1 MDILSELNYK
11 SQLYKIRLINK
22 QRDIFNFQES
32 SNNWDKLAKAME
44 DDVHQRE
51 EFVFVHPTSNSTE
64 YKRRYIHCPINGNTV
79 VFVGKMREPGDF
91 AIVRITLRSH
101 YYKMPYLVIE
111 DYSPAFRKPEILA
124 EMVKR
129 AFNWSLRNYGLEV
142 ILDPWEKDG
151 KPVFFLCD
159 SWVSYVRE
167 LRLHPEVG
175 AICMGFEEAL
185 QVFKQKKA
193 VEKAKKEMKDK
204 VSNKPKKKKIKS
216 DNIMD
221 YIVKGNKAY
230 IVKILHILIDGLTAP
245 IDIARPIR
253 FLCDKQVFRDKEE
266 FRLPYKAFIKE
277 FPMLEKYISDTAY
290 NRLIS
295 PNNKPYKNSIKY
307 QNLKNF
313 FILG

>member
-1 MDILSELNYK
+1 MDNLSEFNYK
-11 SQLYKIRLINK
+11 SKLYKLKLIRK
-22 QRDIFNFQES
+22 ERDIFNNPVS
-32 SNNWDKLAKAME
+32 SNDWDKLAKAME
-44 DDVHQRE
+44 EDVHQRE
-51 EFVFVHPTSNSTE
+51 EFVFVHPTNNSIV
-64 YKRRYIHCPINGNTV
+64 YKRRYIHCPINGNTLL
-79 VFVGKMREPGDF
+79 FVGKMIKESDF
-91 AIVRITLRSH
+91 AIVRITLHSIMYH
-101 YYKMPYLVIE
+101 VPYLVIE
-111 DYSPAFRKPEILA
+111 DYQHAFRKPEIPA
-124 EMVKR
+124 EMVKS
-129 AFNWSLRNYGLEV
+129 AFNWSLRNDGLEV
-142 ILDPWEKDG
+142 ILEPWETNGEPIYFGWDN
-151 KPVFFLCD
+151 
-159 SWVSYVRE
+159 WVSYIHE
-167 LRLHPEVG
+167 LRLHPEIG
-175 AICMGFEEAL
+175 AMCMGFEEAL
-185 QVFKQKKA
+185 HVFKEKKA
-193 VEKAKKEMKDK
+193 VEKAMKEKKDK
-204 VSNKPKKKKIKS
+204 ESNKPKKKKIKS

-221 YIVKGNKAY
+221 YIVKGDKAY

>member
-1 MDILSELNYK
+1 MDNLSEFNYK
-11 SQLYKIRLINK
+11 SKLYKLKLIRK
-22 QRDIFNFQES
+22 ERDLFNNPVS
-32 SNNWDKLAKAME
+32 SNDWDKLAQAME
-44 DDVHQRE
+44 EDVHQRE
-51 EFVFVHPTSNSTE
+51 EFVFVHPTNTSTV
-64 YKRRYIHCPINGNTV
+64 YKRRYIHCPINGNTLL
-79 VFVGKMREPGDF
+79 FVGKMIKESDF
-91 AIVRITLRSH
+91 AIVRITLHSIIYH
-101 YYKMPYLVIE
+101 VPYLVIE
-111 DYSPAFRKPEILA
+111 DYQHAFRKPEIPA
-124 EMVKR
+124 EMVKS
-129 AFNWSLRNYGLEV
+129 ALNWSLKNDGLEV
-142 ILDPWEKDG
+142 ILEPWETNGEPIYFGWDN
-151 KPVFFLCD
+151 
-159 SWVSYVRE
+159 WVSYIHE
-167 LRLHPEVG
+167 LRLHPEIG
-175 AICMGFEEAL
+175 AMCMGFEEAL
-185 QVFKQKKA
+185 HVFKEKKA
-193 VEKAKKEMKDK
+193 VEIAQKEKKDK
-204 VSNKPKKKKIKS
+204 ESNKPKKKKIKS

-221 YIVKGNKAY
+221 YIVKGDKAY

>member
-1 MDILSELNYK
+1 MDNLSEFNYK
-11 SQLYKIRLINK
+11 SKLYKLKLIRK
-22 QRDIFNFQES
+22 ERDLFNNPVS
-32 SNNWDKLAKAME
+32 SNDWDKLAQAME

-51 EFVFVHPTSNSTE
+51 EFVFIHPTNTSIV
-64 YKRRYIHCPINGNTV
+64 YKRRYIHCPINGNTLL
-79 VFVGKMREPGDF
+79 FVGKMIKESDF
-91 AIVRITLRSH
+91 AIVRITLHSIIYH
-101 YYKMPYLVIE
+101 VPYLVIE
-111 DYSPAFRKPEILA
+111 DYQHAFRKPEIPA
-124 EMVKR
+124 EMVKS
-129 AFNWSLRNYGLEV
+129 ALNLSLRNDGLEV
-142 ILDPWEKDG
+142 ILEPWETNGEPIYFGWDN
-151 KPVFFLCD
+151 
-159 SWVSYVRE
+159 WVSYIYE
-167 LRLHPEVG
+167 LRLHPEIG
-175 AICMGFEEAL
+175 AMCMGFEEAL
-185 QVFKQKKA
+185 HVFKEKKA
-193 VEKAKKEMKDK
+193 VEIAQKEKKDK
-204 VSNKPKKKKIKS
+204 ESNKPKKKKIKS

-221 YIVKGNKAY
+221 YIVKGDKAY

-245 IDIARPIR
+245 IDIVRPIR

>member
-1 MDILSELNYK
+1 MDNLSEFNYK
-11 SQLYKIRLINK
+11 SKLYKLKLIRK
-22 QRDIFNFQES
+22 ERDLFNNPVS
-32 SNNWDKLAKAME
+32 SNDWDKLAQAME
-44 DDVHQRE
+44 EDVHQRE
-51 EFVFVHPTSNSTE
+51 EFVFVHPTNTSTV

-91 AIVRITLRSH
+91 AIVRITLHSIMYH
-101 YYKMPYLVIE
+101 VPYLVIE
-111 DYSPAFRKPEILA
+111 DYQHAFRKPEIPA

-129 AFNWSLRNYGLEV
+129 ALNWSLRNDDLEV
-142 ILDPWEKDG
+142 ILEPWETNGEPIYFGWDN
-151 KPVFFLCD
+151 
-159 SWVSYVRE
+159 WVSYIHE
-167 LRLHPEVG
+167 LRMHPEIG
-175 AICMGFEEAL
+175 AMCMGFEEAL
-185 QVFKQKKA
+185 HMFKEKKA
-193 VEKAKKEMKDK
+193 VEKAKKEMKEK
-204 VSNKPKKKKIKS
+204 GSNKPKKKKIKS

-221 YIVKGNKAY
+221 YIVKGDKAY